1 MIIRTL
7 ISTILLLAMTGA
19 QAAMY
24 KWTDEHGNVQ
34 FGQFPPPG
42 AEAEQMKP
50 PPPPASRP
58 DSNRP
63 TLQERVKALEEHKA
77 EEQEQAAAAQQERE
91 KAAQIE
97 QNCKNARESIK
108 NLELGGNRLYRMPDG
123 TFKRFDE
130 AEKQRRI
137 NKSKK
142 YIAENCS

>member
-24 KWTDEHGNVQ
+24 KWKDEQGNVQ
-34 FGQFPPPG
+34 FGQFPPAG
-42 AEAEQMKP
+42 VNAEQMKP

-63 TLQERVKALEEHKA
+63 TLQERVKTLEEHKA
-77 EEQEQAAAAQQERE
+77 EERKQTAAAQQERE

-108 NLELGGNRLYRMPDG
+108 HLELGGNRLYRMPDG
-123 TFKRFDE
+123 TFKRFDAE
-130 AEKQRRI
+130 EKQRRI
-137 NKSKK
+137 NKSRK
-142 YIAENCS
+142 YITENCS